1 MEYMMIRYK
10 QKGRERIIDLDGPD
24 GNAFNLLAIASK
36 LLRQH
41 ENFNLDDRSQS
52 LILAE
57 MKSDDYTHLV
67 KTFNQYFGSIFI
79 LETTNEELLES
90 L

>member
-52 LILAE
+52 LIIAE

>member
-1 MEYMMIRYK
+1 MIRYK
-10 QKGRERIIDLDGPD
+10 QSNNERIIDLDGPD
-24 GNAFNLLAIASK
+24 GNAFNLLAIATK

-41 ENFNLDDRSQS
+41 ENFNLDDKSQS
-52 LILAE
+52 LIIAE
-57 MKSDDYTHLV
+57 MKSNDYTHLV

>member
-1 MEYMMIRYK
+1 MIRYK
-10 QKGRERIIDLDGPD
+10 QSGGDRIIDLDGPD

-41 ENFNLDDRSQS
+41 ENFNLDDKSQS
-52 LILAE
+52 LIIAE
-57 MKSDDYTHLV
+57 MKSNDYNHLV

-79 LETTNEELLES
+79 LETSNEELLEA

>member
-1 MEYMMIRYK
+1 MIRYK

-52 LILAE
+52 LIIAE
-57 MKSDDYTHLV
+57 MKSNDYNHLV
-67 KTFNQYFGSIFI
+67 KTFNQYFGSIFV

>member
-1 MEYMMIRYK
+1 MVRYK

-57 MKSDDYTHLV
+57 MKSNDYTHLV

>member
-1 MEYMMIRYK
+1 MMIRYK

-52 LILAE
+52 LIIAE

>member
-1 MEYMMIRYK
+1 MMIRYK

-41 ENFNLDDRSQS
+41 ENFNLNDRSQS
-52 LILAE
+52 LIIAE
-57 MKSDDYTHLV
+57 MKSEAYTHLV
-67 KTFNQYFGSIFI
+67 KTFNQYFGSVFI
-79 LETTNEELLES
+79 RETTNEELLES

>member
-1 MEYMMIRYK
+1 MIRYK
-10 QKGRERIIDLDGPD
+10 QNASERIIDLDGPD

-57 MKSDDYTHLV
+57 MKSNDYNHLV
-67 KTFNQYFGSIFI
+67 KTFNQYFGSIFV

>member
-1 MEYMMIRYK
+1 MIRYK

-57 MKSDDYTHLV
+57 MKSNDYTHLV
-67 KTFNQYFGSIFI
+67 NTFNQYFGSIFI

>member
-1 MEYMMIRYK
+1 MIRK
-10 QKGRERIIDLDGPD
+10 PTVAKNIINLDGPD

-57 MKSDDYTHLV
+57 MKSNDYTHLV

>member
-1 MEYMMIRYK
+1 MIRYK
-10 QKGRERIIDLDGPD
+10 QSGRERIIDLDGPD

-57 MKSDDYTHLV
+57 MKSNDYNHLV
-67 KTFNQYFGSIFI
+67 KTFNQYFGSIFV
-79 LETTNEELLES
+79 LETTNDELLES

>member
-1 MEYMMIRYK
+1 MIRYK
-10 QKGRERIIDLDGPD
+10 QTRTQNIIDLDGPD

-57 MKSDDYTHLV
+57 MKSNDYTHLV
-67 KTFNQYFGSIFI
+67 KTFNQYLGSIFI

>member
-1 MEYMMIRYK
+1 MIRYK

-57 MKSDDYTHLV
+57 MKSNDYNHLV
-67 KTFNQYFGSIFI
+67 KTFNQYFGSIFV